1 MPPTTDST
9 VRIPLLTQE
18 KAKEVAAEAGV
29 SELLA
34 SLNVF
39 RALLHQ
45 PGLAKAVAG
54 VLNELLRGRALDP
67 RLRELVIMRLGWKT
81 GSVYEWTQ
89 HWRVARSMGMSE
101 EEILGV
107 RDWRNH
113 GAYGN
118 PERCVLAATD
128 ECVDAGAVQPATWA
142 ACEAEFGD
150 PAVLLELVAA
160 IGNWRFVSSLL
171 QSLQIPLEDGVA
183 AWPPDGQVP
192 PAAEDG

>member
-1 MPPTTDST
+1 MSATHSSAR
-9 VRIPLLTQE
+9 VPLLTQE
-18 KAKEVAAEAGV
+18 EAKEIAGEAGV

-34 SLNVF
+34 SLNIF

-54 VLNELLRGRALDP
+54 VLNELLRGRALDS
-67 RLRELVIMRLGWKT
+67 RLRELVIMRLGWIT

-89 HWRVARSMGMSE
+89 HWRVARSIGMSE

-107 RDWRNH
+107 RDWRSH
-113 GAYGN
+113 AGYGN
-118 PERCVLAATD
+118 RERCVLAATD
-128 ECVDAGAVQPATWA
+128 ECVETGAIQSATWA
-142 ACEAEFGD
+142 ECEAEFAD

-171 QSLQIPLEDGVA
+171 RSLEIPLEDGVTP
-183 AWPPDGQVP
+183 WPPDGQVP
-192 PAAEDG
+192 PSA